1 MINYT
6 GKSFQE
12 SIPFEINKEQIFSSL
27 LEVNDDAPRD
37 ENPLLHDE
45 NHLHDENLRPRENL
59 LDAFL
64 RDENLH
70 EDVRILRVSV
80 HNHNRSLDDRQAK
93 SNSPFF

>member
-27 LEVNDDAPRD
+27 LEVNDACPPWWKPPPPWLKPPPWR
-37 ENPLLHDE
+37 
-45 NHLHDENLRPRENL
+45 NLRPRENL